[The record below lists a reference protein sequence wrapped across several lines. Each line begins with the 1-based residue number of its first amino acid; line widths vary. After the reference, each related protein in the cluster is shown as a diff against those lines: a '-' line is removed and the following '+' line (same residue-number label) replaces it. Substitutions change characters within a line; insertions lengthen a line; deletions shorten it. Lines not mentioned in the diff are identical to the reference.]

1 MGSAVVVPGRGFL
14 LNNELTDFNALPTNE
29 TNGRPVVRGQGPCRP
44 AAPPPWWPWRSP
56 VARRVCREALRSKS
70 GGGLRGPEGV

>member
-44 AAPPPWWPWRSP
+44 AAPAPVVAPEYWSSP
-56 VARRVCREALRSKS
+56 VARRV
-70 GGGLRGPEGV
+70 